1 MTRDEV
7 LALLERRRD
16 AVARRDER
24 ALAALYGE
32 TVRLESPLAGRVVGR
47 EAAVKATWA
56 FFEGFSD
63 ATVDEDLFAIDDD
76 RVALVAHL
84 AGTHTG
90 EIMGLPP
97 SGTYFAKELL
107 LQAAAEKGQ
116 WWWTIVLQ
124 AAGIFTGAYVLRVL
138 AHALLITNEAATS
151 YSVAPH
157 IRELAA
163 LALAL
168 CSLLLGLVPWRIYLP
183 IPNGFSSDPFSLGS
197 LSKALLVILG
207 GAVVAIWLGRWERPS
222 GHLSRWKAVM
232 VVVGRIH
239 RTGLAW
245 SMLVERCDNVLRQ
258 WPTACLSLLTL
269 SALLGASILLTF

>member
-97 SGTYFAKELL
+97 SGRRFRCRAAFLL
-107 LQAAAEKGQ
+107 RVDQGV
-116 WWWTIVLQ
+116 IVEEQ
-124 AAGIFTGAYVLRVL
+124 RIYDFTG
-138 AHALLITNEAATS
+138 
-151 YSVAPH
+151 
-157 IRELAA
+157 
-163 LALAL
+163 
-168 CSLLLGLVPWRIYLP
+168 
-183 IPNGFSSDPFSLGS
+183 
-197 LSKALLVILG
+197 LLVQI
-207 GAVVAIWLGRWERPS
+207 GAL
-222 GHLSRWKAVM
+222 KAKP
-232 VVVGRIH
+232 
-239 RTGLAW
+239 A
-245 SMLVERCDNVLRQ
+245 
-258 WPTACLSLLTL
+258 
-269 SALLGASILLTF
+269 